1 MRLGQIFQVA
11 VLKNPCLAFVV
22 DLFKMHETKIIILFL
37 HLYGEVHLLIKIIC
51 MKLVTYL
58 KDGNEQLALLV
69 NGKLFDTDTLHPELP
84 VSMTMLLNYWDE
96 TIPLLKACE
105 QRLLTDPSFVKA
117 STDYQEAAILAPVP
131 HPGSCRDG
139 YAFRQHVAAA
149 RRNRKVDMIPE
160 FDQYP
165 IFYFT
170 NHNSIQGPGPVY
182 CMPDHFEKLDFEL
195 EAAIVICRPGRN
207 IPAAEADEY
216 IGGLMI
222 MNDMSARRLQM
233 EEMLLNL
240 GPAKGKDFST
250 AIGPVLVTLDELKPF
265 EVACKPG
272 HTGKSWNLTMTCK
285 VNGEEVSR
293 GNVSDMDWTFA
304 EIIER
309 ASYGATLMPGD
320 VIGSG
325 TVGTGCFLELNGTGK
340 LTDPDYREQWLKEG
354 DTVEMEIDGL
364 GILSNS
370 IEKEDTDFSILALK
384 KNTVVA

>member
-1 MRLGQIFQVA
+1 
-11 VLKNPCLAFVV
+11 
-22 DLFKMHETKIIILFL
+22 
-37 HLYGEVHLLIKIIC
+37 

-58 KDGNEQLALLV
+58 KDGHEQLAMLV
-69 NGKLFDTDTLHPELP
+69 EGNLYDMDSLHPDLP
-84 VSMTMLLNYWDE
+84 ISMAMFLNYWEDVMP
-96 TIPLLKACE
+96 IAKAVE
-105 QRLLTDPSFVKA
+105 QKIKNDGSKRSALVTSYDSAEV
-117 STDYQEAAILAPVP
+117 IAPVP
-131 HPGSCRDG
+131 HPTSCRDG

-170 NHNSIQGPGPVY
+170 NHNSIQGPGDIV

-195 EAAIVICRPGRN
+195 EAAVVVCKPGRN

-250 AIGPVLVTLDELKPF
+250 VIGPMLVTLDELEEF
-265 EVACKPG
+265 EVASKEN
-272 HTGKSWNLTMTCK
+272 HTGKAWNLTMKCW
-285 VNGEEVSR
+285 VNGIQVSE

-309 ASYGATLMPGD
+309 CSYGVDLWPGD

-340 LTDPDYREQWLKEG
+340 LNDANYTEQWLKEG
-354 DTVEMEIDGL
+354 DVVEMEIDGL
-364 GILSNS
+364 GKLSNTIVKDES
-370 IEKEDTDFSILALK
+370 EFSILALK
-384 KNTVVA
+384 KG

>member
-1 MRLGQIFQVA
+1 
-11 VLKNPCLAFVV
+11 
-22 DLFKMHETKIIILFL
+22 
-37 HLYGEVHLLIKIIC
+37 

-58 KDGNEQLALLV
+58 QEGHDHLGV
-69 NGKLFDTDTLHPELP
+69 IIDGKLYSMDQLHQELP
-84 VSMTMLLNYWDE
+84 NNMSMFLNYWDDYF
-96 TIPLLKACE
+96 PLAQAGE
-105 QRLLTDPSFVKA
+105 LLIKEGNRNVIGQAMQDVKL
-117 STDYQEAAILAPVP
+117 LAPVP
-131 HPGSCRDG
+131 YPTSCRDG

-170 NHNSIQGPGPVY
+170 NHHAINGPGPIH

-195 EAAIVICRPGRN
+195 EVAIVISKHGRN
-207 IPAAEADEY
+207 IRAEDADEY

-222 MNDMSARRLQM
+222 MNDLSARRLQM

-250 AIGPVLVTLDELKPF
+250 IIGPWLVTPDELEPYVVPAK
-265 EVACKPG
+265 ENHV
-272 HTGKSWNLTMTCK
+272 GKNWDLRMTCK
-285 VNGEEVSR
+285 VNGIQVSE
-293 GNVSDMDWTFA
+293 GNMKDMDWTFA

-309 ASYGATLMPGD
+309 VSYGADIYPGD

-340 LTDPDYREQWLKEG
+340 LHDPEYKEQWLQPG
-354 DTVEMEIDGL
+354 DEVVMEIDHL
-364 GILSNS
+364 GKLENQI
-370 IEKEDTDFSILALK
+370 IKEDTDWSILQRVK
-384 KNTVVA
+384 K